1 MVFHSNFI
9 RGDYMLKVI
18 DAKVENADE
27 SQRTYQLV
35 LDFGSHQSNVR
46 LFCKEENNK
55 PKAMHVAVMEGRCPC
70 CGKPNCPSLSTR
82 GEELLSQ
89 VCDLD
94 QFISKAA
101 AGESLVF

>member
-1 MVFHSNFI
+1 MVFHSNLI

-18 DAKVENADE
+18 GAKVANADE
-27 SQRTYQLV
+27 SKRTYQLV

-55 PKAMHVAVMEGRCPC
+55 PKANLVAVMDGRCPC

-89 VCDLD
+89 VCELD
-94 QFISKAA
+94 QYSSKVA

>member
-55 PKAMHVAVMEGRCPC
+55 PKAMLVAVMEGVVLAVANP
-70 CGKPNCPSLSTR
+70 TV
-82 GEELLSQ
+82 Q
-89 VCDLD
+89 VYL
-94 QFISKAA
+94 QEAKNYYLKYVNLIN
-101 AGESLVF
+101 LVQKLQQVNL